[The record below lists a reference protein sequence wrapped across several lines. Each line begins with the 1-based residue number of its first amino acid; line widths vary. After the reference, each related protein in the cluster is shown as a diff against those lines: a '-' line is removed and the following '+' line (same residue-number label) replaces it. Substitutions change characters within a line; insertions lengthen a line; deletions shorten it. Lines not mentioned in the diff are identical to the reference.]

1 MSKRNLKCSVA
12 GVLLSLIFVFTTV
25 FGAGN
30 LTTAM
35 ADEQS
40 AAGVE
45 ETAEESKD
53 GTSVEADS
61 SVEQSSEE
69 SADSDTEKTSESQKG
84 NEVIVFIQA
93 AKGTKELYLLTY
105 DDCKALSL
113 AKDDI
118 NDYET
123 ASGASWGLEHAA
135 LKEVKEGTGL
145 FRVDFIVNSD
155 DTNGGFGIYSDY
167 TGNDN
172 SRILNAWGSNYFADI
187 VAAKGKTVVLDLV
200 NWKVSVS
207 LDTYG
212 ITDEIIKSSDA
223 TSGSDT
229 SDDTTGSDTDDGTKG
244 SDTDGSKTDTEETET
259 AVTDSI
265 RGADLSAYISIQ
277 EAFDQMNSDKYLG
290 RTDWGYKDFDGNII
304 KGQDFFNFLANQ
316 GMNWVRIRVWNDPYD
331 SNGNGYGGGTNDLKK
346 AITMGQWAT
355 KAGMKVLI
363 DFHYSDGW
371 ADPERQTAPKAWKS
385 FDGDPDKTAEAVST
399 YTKDS
404 LQQLLD
410 AGVDVGMV
418 QVGNE
423 TNNGIAGVSP
433 KDDWTANVD
442 KVYAAGCDAIHEVA
456 ESNGKT
462 ILAAVHFTDPQ
473 DSGKQLGYAA
483 NLNKGKVNYDVFA
496 TSAYP
501 FWHGTAA
508 SIKENLQEIAQ
519 KYHKQ
524 VMVAETSY
532 PYTLSEIDGFE
543 NTVNEKKN
551 SSDDVLQYPV
561 TVNGQ
566 AQQFRTMA
574 DAVSSITFSDGK
586 KAGWG
591 AFYWEGAWNGLV
603 DVNGMSDKEKSDALK
618 YEESLWDKYGCG
630 WASKYAAE
638 YDKQAPT
645 EESGG
650 AVIENQSFFG
660 GDGKALKSLRAF
672 AEDYDPST
680 EKIEENLTVKS
691 ISTETSEIVLDAD
704 ETLTTDLLGNAKVNY
719 TNGSAEKINVVW
731 NTDDIA
737 LVNSNDSFGKTFTV
751 KGTADGTTVSRKVK
765 RLNKNIL
772 TNGNFETGDFTGW
785 TVTDGSAGG
794 GVESSIGNNTYKG
807 TYSLHFWSDS
817 DFSYE
822 VSQKLKVTEP
832 GVYTLSMITQ
842 GSMTGK
848 ADEAYLK
855 YELNGEEKTVTDT
868 FGGWQKWR
876 TPSLTVTVTRA
887 MIDSGKNDI
896 TVYAGIKATAGSW
909 GDFDEIKLVKTGDVS
924 EDTKPSSGDSNKPST
939 GNNDGKQTSDSSSQ
953 PSGGNNG
960 GQSSGGNNSSQPSS
974 GDNSGQPSSGNNSS
988 QSVTGNNDSQQTSQ
1002 PSSGN
1007 NDGQQADENTDKPGT
1022 SGDSDGKNSE
1032 DTDKQTESVPA
1043 VSATKNARGVYITDD
1058 GKVAAKTIVKD
1069 QDGKLFATDKKG
1081 KAVTN
1086 KSVTIDGKK
1095 YVATKDG
1102 TLADEGLAKIGK
1114 KTFVI
1119 KEDHTVARSETVE
1132 IDGKTYVAKSNGLL
1146 ARKEIVEASNGKK
1159 YYADSKGR
1167 VVTSKLVSVK
1177 GKKYLTDSKGAIIT
1191 NKWVTY
1197 KNKKYFCSKSGK
1209 ITKTKK

>member
-1 MSKRNLKCSVA
+1 MPGRNLKSSVM
-12 GVLLSLIFVFTTV
+12 GVLLSLIFVFTTI

-61 SVEQSSEE
+61 SVKQSSEE
-69 SADSDTEKTSESQKG
+69 SADSNTEKTSESQKE

-105 DDCKALSL
+105 NECKALSL

-123 ASGASWGLEHAA
+123 ASGANWGREHVA

-172 SRILNAWGSNYFADI
+172 SRIFNAWGSDYFSQI
-187 VAAKGKTVVLDLV
+187 IAAKGKTIVIDISGKDYKISDDL
-200 NWKVSVS
+200 SS
-207 LDTYG
+207 YG
-212 ITDEIIKSSDA
+212 ITDELIKSSGA
-223 TSGSDT
+223 
-229 SDDTTGSDTDDGTKG
+229 
-244 SDTDGSKTDTEETET
+244 KTDSTDNTGKTDAEDTET

-290 RTDWGYKDFDGNII
+290 RTDWEYKDFDGNII
-304 KGQDFFNFLANQ
+304 RNQEFFNFLAKQ

-371 ADPERQTAPKAWKS
+371 ADPSRQTAPKAWKS
-385 FDGDPDKTAEAVST
+385 FDGDPDKTAEAVSEF
-399 YTKDS
+399 TKES
-404 LQQLLD
+404 LQKLLD
-410 AGVDVGMV
+410 AGVDVEMV

-433 KDDWTANVD
+433 KDDWTENVD
-442 KVYAAGCDAIHEVA
+442 KVYAAGCDAVHEVA
-456 ESNGKT
+456 KTYGKT

-751 KGTADGTTVSRKVK
+751 KGTADGVTVTRKVK

-772 TNGNFETGDFTGW
+772 TNGNFETGDTTGW
-785 TVTDGSAGG
+785 TVTEGSEG
-794 GVESSIGNNTYKG
+794 GVVKSSVGSDTYKG
-807 TYSLHFWSDS
+807 SYSLHFWGGDH
-817 DFSYE
+817 FSYE
-822 VSQKLKVTEP
+822 ISQKVKVTEP
-832 GVYTLSMITQ
+832 GIYTLSMVTQ
-842 GSMTGK
+842 GSLAGD
-848 ADEAYLK
+848 ADEVYLK

-868 FGGWQKWR
+868 FGGWREWG

-887 MIDSGKNDI
+887 MIDSGKNEI

-909 GDFDEIKLVKTGDVS
+909 GDFDEIKLVKTEDVS
-924 EDTKPSSGDSNKPST
+924 EDTKPSSGESGKPST
-939 GNNDGKQTSDSSSQ
+939 GNNDSQQTAGGTSQ
-953 PSGGNNG
+953 PSGGNNDS
-960 GQSSGGNNSSQPSS
+960 QSSGGNNSSQP
-974 GDNSGQPSSGNNSS
+974 
-988 QSVTGNNDSQQTSQ
+988 VTGNNDSQQAS
-1002 PSSGN
+1002 
-1007 NDGQQADENTDKPGT
+1007 DNTDKQT
-1022 SGDSDGKNSE
+1022 TGDSDGNSS
-1032 DTDKQTESVPA
+1032 DTTDKQTESVPA
-1043 VSATKNARGVYITDD
+1043 VSATKTDNGVFVTDD
-1058 GKVAAKTIVKD
+1058 GKAAVKTIVKD

-1086 KSVTIDGKK
+1086 KSVTIDGRK

-1114 KTFVI
+1114 KTFVV
-1119 KEDHTVARSETVE
+1119 KEDHTVAKSETVN
-1132 IDGKTYVAKSNGLL
+1132 IDGKTYLAKSNGLL
-1146 ARKEIVEASNGKK
+1146 ARKEIVKASNGKK

-1209 ITKTKK
+1209 ITKTK

>member
-1 MSKRNLKCSVA
+1 MPERNLKSSVM
-12 GVLLSLIFVFTTV
+12 GVLLSLIFVYTTI

-167 TGNDN
+167 TGNKDN
-172 SRILNAWGSNYFADI
+172 RILDAWGSNYFADI

-207 LDTYG
+207 LDAYG

-223 TSGSDT
+223 TNGSDT

-265 RGADLSAYISIQ
+265 RGGDLSAYISIQ
-277 EAFDQMNSDKYLG
+277 EAFDQMNADKYLG

-304 KGQDFFNFLANQ
+304 RNQEFFNFLAKQ
-316 GMNWVRIRVWNDPYD
+316 GMNWVRIRVWNNPYD
-331 SNGNGYGGGTNDLKK
+331 SNGNGYGGGTNDLAK
-346 AITMGQWAT
+346 AITMGKWAT
-355 KAGMKVLI
+355 NAGMKVLI

-371 ADPERQTAPKAWKS
+371 ADPDRQTAPKAWKS
-385 FDGDPDKTAEAVST
+385 FDGDPDKTAEAVSI
-399 YTKDS
+399 YTAES
-404 LQQLLD
+404 LKTLLD
-410 AGVDVGMV
+410 AGVNVEMV

-423 TNNGIAGVSP
+423 TNNGIAGVSA
-433 KDDWTANVD
+433 KGDWTANVD
-442 KVYAAGCDAIHEVA
+442 KVYAAGCDAVHAVA
-456 ESNGKT
+456 KANNKT

-483 NLNKGKVNYDVFA
+483 NLDKGNVNYDVFA

-532 PYTLSEIDGFE
+532 PYTLNDVDGFE
-543 NTVNEKKN
+543 NTVNEKNN
-551 SSDDVLQYPV
+551 SSEDVLYYPV

-574 DAVSSITFSDGK
+574 NSISSITFSDGK

-603 DVNGMSDKEKSDALK
+603 DVNGMSDEEKAEALK
-618 YEESLWDKYGCG
+618 YEETLWDKCGCG

-650 AVIENQSFFG
+650 AVIENQSFFDG
-660 GDGKALKSLRAF
+660 EGKALKSLRAF
-672 AEDYDPST
+672 AADYDPLS
-680 EKIEENLTVKS
+680 EAIKEDLTVENV
-691 ISTETSEIVLDAD
+691 TVETDEIVLDTD

-719 TNGSAEKINVVW
+719 TNGSAEKITVNW
-731 NTDDIA
+731 NSDDIA
-737 LVNSNDSFGKTFTV
+737 SVNADDSFGKTFIV
-751 KGTADGTTVSRKVK
+751 RGTADEVTVTRKVK

-772 TNGNFETGDFTGW
+772 TNGNFETGDTTGW
-785 TVTDGSAGG
+785 TVTEGSAGG

-807 TYSLHFWSDS
+807 KYSLHFYSGS

-822 VSQKLKVTEP
+822 VSQKVKVTEP
-832 GVYTLSMITQ
+832 GVYTFSMITQ
-842 GSMTGK
+842 GSLAGDV
-848 ADEAYLK
+848 DEVYLK
-855 YELNGEEKTVTDT
+855 YELNGDEKNITDT
-868 FGGWQKWR
+868 LDGWRKWR
-876 TPSLTVTVTRA
+876 TPSLTVTVTQE
-887 MIDSGKNDI
+887 MIDAGKNEI
-896 TVYAGIKATAGSW
+896 TVYAGIKATAKSW
-909 GDFDEIKLVKTGDVS
+909 GDFDEIKLVKTGDIS
-924 EDTKPSSGDSNKPST
+924 EDTKPSSGESNKPST
-939 GNNDGKQTSDSSSQ
+939 GNDDGKQTAGSTSQ
-953 PSGGNNG
+953 PSGGSND

-974 GDNSGQPSSGNNSS
+974 GDNSGQSSSGNNSS
-988 QSVTGNNDSQQTSQ
+988 QSVTGNNDSQLAS
-1002 PSSGN
+1002 
-1007 NDGQQADENTDKPGT
+1007 DNTDKQT
-1022 SGDSDGKNSE
+1022 TGDSDVNSS
-1032 DTDKQTESVPA
+1032 DTTDKQTESVPA
-1043 VSATKNARGVYITDD
+1043 VSATKTDKGVYVTDD
-1058 GKVAAKTIVKD
+1058 GKVATKTIVKD
-1069 QDGKLFATDKKG
+1069 QDGKLFATDKNG

-1086 KSVTIDGKK
+1086 KSVTIDGRK

-1102 TLADEGLAKIGK
+1102 TLADEGLEKIGK
-1114 KTFVI
+1114 KTFVV
-1119 KEDHTVARSETVE
+1119 KEDHTVAKSETVI
-1132 IDGKTYVAKSNGLL
+1132 IDGKTYLAKSNGLL
-1146 ARKEIVEASNGKK
+1146 ARKEIVKASNGKK

-1209 ITKTKK
+1209 ITKTK

>member
-30 LTTAM
+30 LLNAM

-40 AAGVE
+40 AAGTE
-45 ETAEESKD
+45 KTA
-53 GTSVEADS
+53 
-61 SVEQSSEE
+61 
-69 SADSDTEKTSESQKG
+69 DTEKNTVSSQNIATGQVTSSDVKKTDDTDATSKSAKE

-93 AKGTKELYLLTY
+93 KKDINELYLLTY
-105 DDCKALSL
+105 EKCTALSL

-123 ASGASWGLEHAA
+123 APGVTWSREHAA

-167 TGNDN
+167 TGNDT
-172 SRILNAWGSNYFADI
+172 SKKFNAWGSDYFSQI
-187 VAAKGKTVVLDLV
+187 IAAKGKTIVIDISGKDYKISDDL
-200 NWKVSVS
+200 SS
-207 LDTYG
+207 YG
-212 ITDEIIKSSDA
+212 ITDELIKSSGAKTDS
-223 TSGSDT
+223 T
-229 SDDTTGSDTDDGTKG
+229 DDTG
-244 SDTDGSKTDTEETET
+244 KTDAEDTET

-277 EAFDQMNSDKYLG
+277 EAFDQMNADKYLG
-290 RTDWGYKDFDGNII
+290 RTDWGYKDFNGNII
-304 KGQDFFNFLANQ
+304 KNQDFFNFLANQ

-346 AITMGQWAT
+346 AVTMGQWAT

-371 ADPERQTAPKAWKS
+371 ADPERQTAPKAWQSYK
-385 FDGDPDKTAEAVST
+385 GDPDKTAEAVGT
-399 YTKDS
+399 FTKDS

-410 AGVDVGMV
+410 AGVDVEMV

-433 KDDWTANVD
+433 KGDWTANVD
-442 KVYAAGCDAIHEVA
+442 KVYAAGCDAVHEVA
-456 ESNGKT
+456 ESKGKT

-603 DVNGMSDKEKSDALK
+603 DVNGMSDKEKTEVLK
-618 YEESLWDKYGCG
+618 YEETLWDKYGCG

-638 YDKQAPT
+638 FDKQAPT

-650 AVIENQSFFG
+650 AVIENQSFFDG
-660 GDGKALKSLRAF
+660 NGKALKSLRAF
-672 AEDYDPST
+672 AADYDPS
-680 EKIEENLTVKS
+680 KEEIKEDLTVES
-691 ISTETSEIVLDAD
+691 VTVNTDELVLDGD
-704 ETLTTDLLGNAKVNY
+704 ETLTEDMLGSGRVNY
-719 TNGSAEKINVVW
+719 TNGSAEKINVDW
-731 NTDDIA
+731 SSDDIA

-751 KGTADGTTVSRKVK
+751 KGTADGATVTRKVK

-772 TNGNFETGDFTGW
+772 TNGNFETGDTTGW

-794 GVESSIGNNTYKG
+794 GVESSVGNNTYKG
-807 TYSLHFWSDS
+807 KYSLHFYSVS

-822 VSQKLKVTEP
+822 VSQKVKVTEP

-848 ADEAYLK
+848 TDEAYLK
-855 YELNGEEKTVTDT
+855 YELNGETKEASDI
-868 FGGWQKWR
+868 FGGWREWR
-876 TPSLTVTVTRA
+876 TPSLTVTVTQE
-887 MIDSGKNDI
+887 MIDAGKNEI
-896 TVYAGIKATAGSW
+896 TVYAGLKATAKSW
-909 GDFDEIKLVKTGDVS
+909 GDFDEIKLVKTADIQDETKPS
-924 EDTKPSSGDSNKPST
+924 DSKPSSGDSTKPAT
-939 GNNDGKQTSDSSSQ
+939 GNNDGQQTSGSTSQ
-953 PSGGNNG
+953 PSGGNSG
-960 GQSSGGNNSSQPSS
+960 GQSSI
-974 GDNSGQPSSGNNSS
+974 
-988 QSVTGNNDSQQTSQ
+988 GNNDSQPSAGNNDSQSSNGKDDSQQTTQPTAGKDDSQ
-1002 PSSGN
+1002 QTPKPSTGD
-1007 NDGQQADENTDKPGT
+1007 NDGQQASENTDKPGT
-1022 SGDSDGKNSE
+1022 SDNSDSKNTE
-1032 DTDKQTESVPA
+1032 DKDKQTESVPA
-1043 VSATKNARGVYITDD
+1043 VSATKTDNGVFVTDD
-1058 GKVAAKTIVKD
+1058 GKAAVKTIVKD
-1069 QDGKLFATDKKG
+1069 QDGKLYATDKNG
-1081 KAVTN
+1081 KAVKN

-1102 TLADEGLAKIGK
+1102 TLANEGLAKIGK
-1114 KTFVI
+1114 KTFVV
-1119 KEDHTVARSETVE
+1119 KEDHTVAKSETVK

-1146 ARKEIVEASNGKK
+1146 ARKEIVKASNGKK

-1177 GKKYLTDSKGAIIT
+1177 GKKYLTDSNGAIIT

-1197 KNKKYFCSKSGK
+1197 NNKKYFCSKSGK
-1209 ITKTKK
+1209 ITKTKKR

>member
-1 MSKRNLKCSVA
+1 
-12 GVLLSLIFVFTTV
+12 
-25 FGAGN
+25 
-30 LTTAM
+30 M

-69 SADSDTEKTSESQKG
+69 SADSNTEKTSESQKG

-105 DDCKALSL
+105 NECKALSL

-167 TGNDN
+167 TGNKDN
-172 SRILNAWGSNYFADI
+172 RILDAWGSNYFADI

-200 NWKVSVS
+200 NWKVSDN
-207 LDTYG
+207 LNAYG

-223 TSGSDT
+223 ANASDKG
-229 SDDTTGSDTDDGTKG
+229 DDTKS
-244 SDTDGSKTDTEETET
+244 SDTEETET
-259 AVTDSI
+259 PVTDSI

-331 SNGNGYGGGTNDLKK
+331 SNRNGYGGGTNDLAK

-371 ADPERQTAPKAWKS
+371 ADPERQTAPKAWQS
-385 FDGDPDKTAEAVST
+385 FDGDPDKTAEAVSKFT
-399 YTKDS
+399 TES
-404 LQQLLD
+404 LQKLID
-410 AGVDVGMV
+410 AGVDVEMV

-423 TNNGIAGVSP
+423 TNNGIAGVSA

-442 KVYAAGCDAIHEVA
+442 KVYAAGCDAVHAVA
-456 ESNGKT
+456 KDNNKT

-473 DSGKQLGYAA
+473 DTGKQLGYAA
-483 NLNKGKVNYDVFA
+483 NLDKGNVNYDVFA

-501 FWHGTAA
+501 FWHGTAS

-519 KYHKQ
+519 KYNKQ

-532 PYTLSEIDGFE
+532 PYTLNDVDGFE
-543 NTVNEKKN
+543 NTVNEKNN
-551 SSDDVLQYPV
+551 SSESVLLYPV

-574 DAVSSITFSDGK
+574 DTVSSITFSDGK

-751 KGTADGTTVSRKVK
+751 KGTADGVTVTRKVK

-772 TNGNFETGDFTGW
+772 TNGNFETGDTTGW
-785 TVTDGSAGG
+785 TVTEGSEGG

-1007 NDGQQADENTDKPGT
+1007 NDGQQASENTDKPGT

-1177 GKKYLTDSKGAIIT
+1177 GKKYLTDSNGAIIT

>member
-1 MSKRNLKCSVA
+1 MPERNLKSSVM
-12 GVLLSLIFVFTTV
+12 GVLLSLIFVFTTI

-123 ASGASWGLEHAA
+123 ASGAGWGLEHAA

-167 TGNDN
+167 TGNKDN
-172 SRILNAWGSNYFADI
+172 RILDAWGSNYFADI

-207 LDTYG
+207 LDAYG

-223 TSGSDT
+223 TNGSDT

-244 SDTDGSKTDTEETET
+244 SDTDGSKTDTEETEN

-265 RGADLSAYISIQ
+265 RGGDLSAYISIQ
-277 EAFDQMNSDKYLG
+277 EAFDQMNADKYLG

-304 KGQDFFNFLANQ
+304 RNQGFFNFLAKQ

-331 SNGNGYGGGTNDLKK
+331 SNGNGYGGGTNDLAK

-355 KAGMKVLI
+355 NAGMKVLI

-371 ADPERQTAPKAWKS
+371 ADPSRQTAPKAWKS
-385 FDGDPDKTAEAVST
+385 FDGDPDKTAEAVGT
-399 YTKDS
+399 FTTDS
-404 LQQLLD
+404 LQKLLD
-410 AGVDVGMV
+410 SGVDVEMV

-423 TNNGIAGVSP
+423 TNNGIAGVSA

-442 KVYAAGCDAIHEVA
+442 KVYAAGCDAVHAVA
-456 ESNGKT
+456 KSNNKT
-462 ILAAVHFTDPQ
+462 ILTAVHFTDPQ

-483 NLNKGKVNYDVFA
+483 NLDKGNVNYDVFA

-532 PYTLSEIDGFE
+532 PYTLNDVDGFE
-543 NTVNEKKN
+543 NTVNEKNN
-551 SSDDVLQYPV
+551 SSEDVLYYPV

-574 DAVSSITFSDGK
+574 NSISSITFSDGK

-603 DVNGMSDKEKSDALK
+603 DVNGMSDEEKAEALK
-618 YEESLWDKYGCG
+618 YEETLWDKYGCG

-650 AVIENQSFFG
+650 AVIENQSFFDG
-660 GDGKALKSLRAF
+660 EGKALKSLRAF
-672 AEDYDPST
+672 AADYDPLS
-680 EKIEENLTVKS
+680 EAIKEDLTVENV
-691 ISTETSEIVLDAD
+691 TVETDEIVLDTD

-719 TNGSAEKINVVW
+719 TNGSAEKINVDW
-731 NTDDIA
+731 NSDDIA
-737 LVNSNDSFGKTFTV
+737 SVNADDSFGKTFIV
-751 KGTADGTTVSRKVK
+751 RGTADEVTVTRKVK

-772 TNGNFETGDFTGW
+772 TNGNFETGDTTGW
-785 TVTDGSAGG
+785 TVSEGSTGG
-794 GVESSIGNNTYKG
+794 AVASSPGSNTYKG
-807 TYSLHFWSDS
+807 TYSLHFWSGS
-817 DFSYE
+817 DFYYE
-822 VSQKLKVTEP
+822 ISQEVKVTEP
-832 GVYTLSMITQ
+832 GVYTFSMITQ
-842 GSMTGK
+842 GSLAGD
-848 ADEAYLK
+848 ADEVYLK
-855 YELNGEEKTVTDT
+855 CELNGKKKTVTDT
-868 FGGWQKWR
+868 LSGWREWR
-876 TPSLTVTVTRA
+876 TPSLTATVTRA
-887 MIDSGKNDI
+887 MIDAGKNEI
-896 TVYAGIKATAGSW
+896 TVYAGIKASANSW
-909 GDFDEIKLVKTGDVS
+909 GDFDEIKLVKTEDVS
-924 EDTKPSSGDSNKPST
+924 EDTKPSSGESGKPST
-939 GNNDGKQTSDSSSQ
+939 GNDDGKQTAGGTSQ
-953 PSGGNNG
+953 PSGGNNDS
-960 GQSSGGNNSSQPSS
+960 QSSGGNNSSQPSS
-974 GDNSGQPSSGNNSS
+974 GDNSGQSSSGNNSS
-988 QSVTGNNDSQQTSQ
+988 QSVTGNNDSQLAS
-1002 PSSGN
+1002 
-1007 NDGQQADENTDKPGT
+1007 DNTDKQT
-1022 SGDSDGKNSE
+1022 TGDSDVNSS
-1032 DTDKQTESVPA
+1032 DTTDKQTESVPA
-1043 VSATKNARGVYITDD
+1043 VSATKTDKGVYVTDD

-1069 QDGKLFATDKKG
+1069 QDGKLFATDKNG

-1086 KSVTIDGKK
+1086 KSVTIDGRK

-1102 TLADEGLAKIGK
+1102 TLADEGLEKIGK
-1114 KTFVI
+1114 KTFVV
-1119 KEDHTVARSETVE
+1119 KEDHTVAKSETVK
-1132 IDGKTYVAKSNGLL
+1132 IDGKTYLAKSNGLL
-1146 ARKEIVEASNGKK
+1146 ARKEIVKASNGKK

-1209 ITKTKK
+1209 ITKTK

>member
-40 AAGVE
+40 AAVAE
-45 ETAEESKD
+45 ETSEESKD
-53 GTSVEADS
+53 GTSSNADS
-61 SVEQSSEE
+61 SAEQSTDE
-69 SADSDTEKTSESQKG
+69 SADGDTKESAKDK
-84 NEVIVFIQA
+84 EVILYIQTD
-93 AKGTKELYLLTY
+93 KKIDKLYIRLF
-105 DDCKALSL
+105 DNNSVSL
-113 AKDDI
+113 AKDDD

-123 ASGASWGLEHAA
+123 QPDGDWGYGHAV
-135 LKEVKEGTGL
+135 LSEVKKGSGL
-145 FRVDFIVNSD
+145 FRIDMYVNSSKI
-155 DTNGGFGIYSDY
+155 NSGFGIYKDY
-167 TGNDN
+167 
-172 SRILNAWGSNYFADI
+172 
-187 VAAKGKTVVLDLV
+187 
-200 NWKVSVS
+200 
-207 LDTYG
+207 
-212 ITDEIIKSSDA
+212 
-223 TSGSDT
+223 SGSDT
-229 SDDTTGSDTDDGTKG
+229 SRIYNSWNDNYFSQILASAGKTIVFDMVNWKISDDLSSYGITSDSDGADDQKSDTDDNTKD
-244 SDTDGSKTDTEETET
+244 SDTDGSKTDSEESET

-265 RGADLSAYISIQ
+265 RGGDLSAYISIQ
-277 EAFDQMNSDKYLG
+277 QAFDQMNADKYLG

-304 KGQDFFNFLANQ
+304 RNQEFFNFLAKQ

-331 SNGNGYGGGTNDLKK
+331 SNRNGYGGGTNDLAK

-751 KGTADGTTVSRKVK
+751 KGTADGVTVTRKVK

-772 TNGNFETGDFTGW
+772 TNGNFETGDTTGW
-785 TVTDGSAGG
+785 TVTEGSEGG
-794 GVESSIGNNTYKG
+794 GVESSIGNNTNKG

-1007 NDGQQADENTDKPGT
+1007 NDGQQASENTDKPGT

-1069 QDGKLFATDKKG
+1069 ADGKLFATDKKG

-1177 GKKYLTDSKGAIIT
+1177 GKKYLTDSNGAIIT

-1209 ITKTKK
+1209 ITKTKRR

>member
-1 MSKRNLKCSVA
+1 MPERNLKSSVM
-12 GVLLSLIFVFTTV
+12 GVLLSLIFVFTTI

-69 SADSDTEKTSESQKG
+69 SADSNTEKTSESQKG

-135 LKEVKEGTGL
+135 LKEVKEETGL

-172 SRILNAWGSNYFADI
+172 SRILNAWGSNYFAGI

-207 LDTYG
+207 LDAYG

-223 TSGSDT
+223 TNGSDT

-265 RGADLSAYISIQ
+265 RGGDLSAYISIQ
-277 EAFDQMNSDKYLG
+277 EAFDQMNAYKYLG

-304 KGQDFFNFLANQ
+304 RNQEFFNFLAKQ

-331 SNGNGYGGGTNDLKK
+331 SNGNGYGGGTNDLAK

-355 KAGMKVLI
+355 NAGMKVLI

-371 ADPERQTAPKAWKS
+371 ADPSRQTAPKAWKS
-385 FDGDPDKTAEAVST
+385 FDGDPDKTAEAVGT
-399 YTKDS
+399 FTTDS
-404 LQQLLD
+404 LQKLLD
-410 AGVDVGMV
+410 SGVDVEMV

-423 TNNGIAGVSP
+423 TNNGIAGVSA
-433 KDDWTANVD
+433 KGDWTANVD
-442 KVYAAGCDAIHEVA
+442 KVYAAGCDAVHAVA
-456 ESNGKT
+456 KANNKT

-483 NLNKGKVNYDVFA
+483 NLDKGNVNYDVFA

-532 PYTLSEIDGFE
+532 PYTLNDVDGFE
-543 NTVNEKKN
+543 NTVNEKNN
-551 SSDDVLQYPV
+551 SSEDVLYYPV

-574 DAVSSITFSDGK
+574 NSISSITFSDGK

-603 DVNGMSDKEKSDALK
+603 DVNGMSDEEKAEALK
-618 YEESLWDKYGCG
+618 YEETLWDKYGCG

-650 AVIENQSFFG
+650 AVIENQSFFDG
-660 GDGKALKSLRAF
+660 EGKALKSLRAF
-672 AEDYDPST
+672 AADYDPLS
-680 EKIEENLTVKS
+680 EAIKEDLTVENV
-691 ISTETSEIVLDAD
+691 TVETDEIVLDTD

-719 TNGSAEKINVVW
+719 TNGSAEKINVDW
-731 NTDDIA
+731 NSDDIA
-737 LVNSNDSFGKTFTV
+737 SVNADDSFGKTFIV
-751 KGTADGTTVSRKVK
+751 RGTADEVTVTRKVK

-772 TNGNFETGDFTGW
+772 TNGNFETGDTTGW
-785 TVTDGSAGG
+785 TVTEGSAGG

-807 TYSLHFWSDS
+807 KYSLHFYSGS

-822 VSQKLKVTEP
+822 VSQKVKVTEP
-832 GVYTLSMITQ
+832 GVYTFSMITQ
-842 GSMTGK
+842 GSLAGDV
-848 ADEAYLK
+848 DEVYLK
-855 YELNGEEKTVTDT
+855 YELNGDEKNITDT
-868 FGGWQKWR
+868 LDGWRKWR
-876 TPSLTVTVTRA
+876 TPSLTVTVTQE
-887 MIDSGKNDI
+887 MIDAGKNEI
-896 TVYAGIKATAGSW
+896 TVYAGIKATAKSW

-924 EDTKPSSGDSNKPST
+924 EDTKPSSGESGKPST
-939 GNNDGKQTSDSSSQ
+939 GNDDGKQTAGGTSQ
-953 PSGGNNG
+953 PSGGNNDS
-960 GQSSGGNNSSQPSS
+960 QSSGGNNSSQPSS
-974 GDNSGQPSSGNNSS
+974 GDNSGQSSSGNNSS
-988 QSVTGNNDSQQTSQ
+988 QSVTGNNDSQLAS
-1002 PSSGN
+1002 
-1007 NDGQQADENTDKPGT
+1007 DNTDKQT
-1022 SGDSDGKNSE
+1022 TGDSDVNSS
-1032 DTDKQTESVPA
+1032 DTTDKQTESVPA
-1043 VSATKNARGVYITDD
+1043 VSATKTDKGVYVTDD

-1069 QDGKLFATDKKG
+1069 QDGKLFATDKNG

-1086 KSVTIDGKK
+1086 KSVTIDGRK

-1102 TLADEGLAKIGK
+1102 TLADEGLEKIGK
-1114 KTFVI
+1114 KTFVV
-1119 KEDHTVARSETVE
+1119 KEDHTVAKSETVI
-1132 IDGKTYVAKSNGLL
+1132 IDGKTYLAKSNGLL
-1146 ARKEIVEASNGKK
+1146 ARKEIVKASNGKK

-1167 VVTSKLVSVK
+1167 VVTNKLVSVK

-1209 ITKTKK
+1209 ITKTK

>member
-1 MSKRNLKCSVA
+1 MSKRQQRKA
-12 GVLLSLIFVFTTV
+12 K
-25 FGAGN
+25 
-30 LTTAM
+30 TAH
-35 ADEQS
+35 QS
-40 AAGVE
+40 
-45 ETAEESKD
+45 
-53 GTSVEADS
+53 
-61 SVEQSSEE
+61 
-69 SADSDTEKTSESQKG
+69 SADSNTEKTSESQKG

-105 DDCKALSL
+105 NECKALSL

-167 TGNDN
+167 TGNKDN
-172 SRILNAWGSNYFADI
+172 RILDAWGSNYFADI

-200 NWKVSVS
+200 NWKVSDN
-207 LDTYG
+207 LNAYG

-223 TSGSDT
+223 ANASDKG
-229 SDDTTGSDTDDGTKG
+229 DDTKS
-244 SDTDGSKTDTEETET
+244 SDTEETET
-259 AVTDSI
+259 PVTDSI

-331 SNGNGYGGGTNDLKK
+331 SNRNGYGGGTNDLAK

-371 ADPERQTAPKAWKS
+371 ADPERQTAPKAWQS
-385 FDGDPDKTAEAVST
+385 FDGDPDKTAEAVSKFT
-399 YTKDS
+399 TES
-404 LQQLLD
+404 LQKLID
-410 AGVDVGMV
+410 AGVDVEMV

-423 TNNGIAGVSP
+423 TNNGIAGVSA

-442 KVYAAGCDAIHEVA
+442 KVYAAGCDAVHAVA
-456 ESNGKT
+456 KDNNKT

-473 DSGKQLGYAA
+473 DTGKQLGYAA
-483 NLNKGKVNYDVFA
+483 NLDKGNVNYDVFA

-501 FWHGTAA
+501 FWHGTAS

-519 KYHKQ
+519 KYNKQ

-532 PYTLSEIDGFE
+532 PYTLNDVDGFE
-543 NTVNEKKN
+543 NTVNEKNN
-551 SSDDVLQYPV
+551 SSESVLLYPV

-574 DAVSSITFSDGK
+574 DTVSSITFSDGK

-618 YEESLWDKYGCG
+618 YEEDKYGCG

-737 LVNSNDSFGKTFTV
+737 LKDIYSKRYSRRSHCHKKSKTP
-751 KGTADGTTVSRKVK
+751 
-765 RLNKNIL
+765 
-772 TNGNFETGDFTGW
+772 E
-785 TVTDGSAGG
+785 
-794 GVESSIGNNTYKG
+794 
-807 TYSLHFWSDS
+807 
-817 DFSYE
+817 
-822 VSQKLKVTEP
+822 
-832 GVYTLSMITQ
+832 
-842 GSMTGK
+842 
-848 ADEAYLK
+848 
-855 YELNGEEKTVTDT
+855 
-868 FGGWQKWR
+868 
-876 TPSLTVTVTRA
+876 
-887 MIDSGKNDI
+887 
-896 TVYAGIKATAGSW
+896 
-909 GDFDEIKLVKTGDVS
+909 
-924 EDTKPSSGDSNKPST
+924 
-939 GNNDGKQTSDSSSQ
+939 
-953 PSGGNNG
+953 
-960 GQSSGGNNSSQPSS
+960 
-974 GDNSGQPSSGNNSS
+974 
-988 QSVTGNNDSQQTSQ
+988 
-1002 PSSGN
+1002 
-1007 NDGQQADENTDKPGT
+1007 
-1022 SGDSDGKNSE
+1022 
-1032 DTDKQTESVPA
+1032 
-1043 VSATKNARGVYITDD
+1043 
-1058 GKVAAKTIVKD
+1058 
-1069 QDGKLFATDKKG
+1069 
-1081 KAVTN
+1081 
-1086 KSVTIDGKK
+1086 
-1095 YVATKDG
+1095 
-1102 TLADEGLAKIGK
+1102 
-1114 KTFVI
+1114 
-1119 KEDHTVARSETVE
+1119 
-1132 IDGKTYVAKSNGLL
+1132 
-1146 ARKEIVEASNGKK
+1146 
-1159 YYADSKGR
+1159 
-1167 VVTSKLVSVK
+1167 
-1177 GKKYLTDSKGAIIT
+1177 
-1191 NKWVTY
+1191 
-1197 KNKKYFCSKSGK
+1197 
-1209 ITKTKK
+1209 

>member
-1 MSKRNLKCSVA
+1 MPERNLKSSVM
-12 GVLLSLIFVFTTV
+12 GVLLSLIFVFTTI

-69 SADSDTEKTSESQKG
+69 SADSNTEKTSESQKG

-172 SRILNAWGSNYFADI
+172 SRILNAWGSNYFAHI

-207 LDTYG
+207 LDAYG

-223 TSGSDT
+223 TNGSDT

-265 RGADLSAYISIQ
+265 RGGDLSAYISIQ
-277 EAFDQMNSDKYLG
+277 EAFDQMNADKYLG

-304 KGQDFFNFLANQ
+304 RNQGFFNFLAKQ
-316 GMNWVRIRVWNDPYD
+316 GMNWVRIRVWNNPYD
-331 SNGNGYGGGTNDLKK
+331 SNGNGYGGGTNDLAK
-346 AITMGQWAT
+346 AITMGKWAT
-355 KAGMKVLI
+355 NAGMKVLI

-371 ADPERQTAPKAWKS
+371 ADPSRQTAPKAWKS
-385 FDGDPDKTAEAVST
+385 FDGDPDKTAEAVSI
-399 YTKDS
+399 YTAES
-404 LQQLLD
+404 LKTLLD
-410 AGVDVGMV
+410 AGVNVEMV

-423 TNNGIAGVSP
+423 TNNGIAGVSA
-433 KDDWTANVD
+433 KGDWTANVD
-442 KVYAAGCDAIHEVA
+442 KVYAAGCDAVHAVA
-456 ESNGKT
+456 KSNNKT
-462 ILAAVHFTDPQ
+462 ILTAVHFTDPQ

-483 NLNKGKVNYDVFA
+483 NLDKGNVNYDVFA

-532 PYTLSEIDGFE
+532 PYTLNDVDGFE
-543 NTVNEKKN
+543 NTVNEKNN
-551 SSDDVLQYPV
+551 SSEDVLYYPV

-574 DAVSSITFSDGK
+574 NSISSITFSDGK

-603 DVNGMSDKEKSDALK
+603 DVNGMSDEEKAEALK
-618 YEESLWDKYGCG
+618 YEETLWDKYGCG

-650 AVIENQSFFG
+650 AVIENQSFFDG
-660 GDGKALKSLRAF
+660 EGKALKSLRAF
-672 AEDYDPST
+672 AADYDPLS
-680 EKIEENLTVKS
+680 EAIKEDLTVENV
-691 ISTETSEIVLDAD
+691 TVETDEIVLDTD

-719 TNGSAEKINVVW
+719 TNGSAEKINVDW
-731 NTDDIA
+731 NSDDIA
-737 LVNSNDSFGKTFTV
+737 SVNADDSFGKTFIV
-751 KGTADGTTVSRKVK
+751 RGTADEVTVTRKVK

-772 TNGNFETGDFTGW
+772 TNGNFETGDTTGW
-785 TVTDGSAGG
+785 TVTEGSAGG

-807 TYSLHFWSDS
+807 KYSLHFYSGS

-822 VSQKLKVTEP
+822 VSQKVKVTEP
-832 GVYTLSMITQ
+832 GVYTFSMITQ
-842 GSMTGK
+842 GSLAGDV
-848 ADEAYLK
+848 DEVYLK
-855 YELNGEEKTVTDT
+855 YELNGDEKNITDT
-868 FGGWQKWR
+868 LDGWRKWR
-876 TPSLTVTVTRA
+876 TPSLTVTVTQE
-887 MIDSGKNDI
+887 MIDAGKNEI
-896 TVYAGIKATAGSW
+896 TVYAGIKATAKSW
-909 GDFDEIKLVKTGDVS
+909 GDFDEIKLVKTGDIS
-924 EDTKPSSGDSNKPST
+924 EDTKPSSGESNKPST
-939 GNNDGKQTSDSSSQ
+939 GNDDGKQTAGSTSQ
-953 PSGGNNG
+953 PSGGSND
-960 GQSSGGNNSSQPSS
+960 GQSLGGNNSSQPSS
-974 GDNSGQPSSGNNSS
+974 GDNSGQSSSGNNSS
-988 QSVTGNNDSQQTSQ
+988 QSVTGNNDSQLAS
-1002 PSSGN
+1002 
-1007 NDGQQADENTDKPGT
+1007 DNTDKQT
-1022 SGDSDGKNSE
+1022 TGDSDVNSS
-1032 DTDKQTESVPA
+1032 DTTDKQTESVPA
-1043 VSATKNARGVYITDD
+1043 VSATKTDKGVYVTDD

-1069 QDGKLFATDKKG
+1069 QDGKLFATDKNG

-1086 KSVTIDGKK
+1086 KSVTIDGRK

-1102 TLADEGLAKIGK
+1102 TLADEGLEKIGK
-1114 KTFVI
+1114 KTFVV
-1119 KEDHTVARSETVE
+1119 KEDHTVAKSETVI
-1132 IDGKTYVAKSNGLL
+1132 IDGKTYLAKSNGLL
-1146 ARKEIVEASNGKK
+1146 ARKEIVKASNGKK

-1209 ITKTKK
+1209 ITKTK

>member
-1 MSKRNLKCSVA
+1 MSKRNLKSSVA
-12 GVLLSLIFVFTTV
+12 GVLLSLVFVFTTV

-30 LTTAM
+30 LLNAM

-40 AAGVE
+40 AAGTE
-45 ETAEESKD
+45 KTA
-53 GTSVEADS
+53 
-61 SVEQSSEE
+61 
-69 SADSDTEKTSESQKG
+69 DTEKNTVSSQNIATGQVTSSDVKKTDDIDATSKSAKE

-93 AKGTKELYLLTY
+93 KKDINELYLLTY
-105 DDCKALSL
+105 EKCTALSL

-123 ASGASWGLEHAA
+123 APGVTWSREHAA

-167 TGNDN
+167 TGNDT
-172 SRILNAWGSNYFADI
+172 SKKFNAWGSDYFSQI
-187 VAAKGKTVVLDLV
+187 IAAKGKTIVIDISGKDYKISDDL
-200 NWKVSVS
+200 SS
-207 LDTYG
+207 YG
-212 ITDEIIKSSDA
+212 ITDELIKSSGAKTDS
-223 TSGSDT
+223 T
-229 SDDTTGSDTDDGTKG
+229 DDTG
-244 SDTDGSKTDTEETET
+244 KTDAEDTET

-290 RTDWGYKDFDGNII
+290 RTDWGYKDFNGNII
-304 KGQDFFNFLANQ
+304 KNQDFFNFLANQ

-346 AITMGQWAT
+346 AVTMGQWAT

-371 ADPERQTAPKAWKS
+371 ADPERQTAPKAWQSYK
-385 FDGDPDKTAEAVST
+385 GDPDKTAEAVGT
-399 YTKDS
+399 FTKDS
-404 LQQLLD
+404 LQQLLG
-410 AGVDVGMV
+410 AGVDVEMV

-433 KDDWTANVD
+433 KGDWTANVD
-442 KVYAAGCDAIHEVA
+442 KVYAAGCDAVHEVA
-456 ESNGKT
+456 ESKGKT

-574 DAVSSITFSDGK
+574 NAVSSITFSDGK

-603 DVNGMSDKEKSDALK
+603 DVNGMSDEEKTEVLK
-618 YEESLWDKYGCG
+618 YEETLWDKYGCG

-638 YDKQAPT
+638 FDKQAPT

-650 AVIENQSFFG
+650 AVIENQSFFDG
-660 GDGKALKSLRAF
+660 NGKALKSLRAF

-751 KGTADGTTVSRKVK
+751 KGTADGVTVTRKVK

-772 TNGNFETGDFTGW
+772 TNGNFETGDTTGW
-785 TVTDGSAGG
+785 TVTEGSEG
-794 GVESSIGNNTYKG
+794 GVVKSSVGSDTYKG
-807 TYSLHFWSDS
+807 SYSLHFWGGDH
-817 DFSYE
+817 FSYE
-822 VSQKLKVTEP
+822 ISQKVKVTEP
-832 GVYTLSMITQ
+832 GIYTLSMVTQ
-842 GSMTGK
+842 GSLAGD
-848 ADEAYLK
+848 ADEVYLK

-868 FGGWQKWR
+868 FGGWREWG

-887 MIDSGKNDI
+887 MIDSGKNEI

-909 GDFDEIKLVKTGDVS
+909 GDFDEIKLVKTEDVS
-924 EDTKPSSGDSNKPST
+924 EDTKPSSGESGKPST
-939 GNNDGKQTSDSSSQ
+939 GNDDGKQTAGGTSQ
-953 PSGGNNG
+953 PSGGNNDS
-960 GQSSGGNNSSQPSS
+960 QSSGGNNSSQPSS
-974 GDNSGQPSSGNNSS
+974 GDNSGQSSSGNNSS
-988 QSVTGNNDSQQTSQ
+988 QSVTGNNDSQLAS
-1002 PSSGN
+1002 
-1007 NDGQQADENTDKPGT
+1007 DNTDKQT
-1022 SGDSDGKNSE
+1022 TGDSDVNSS
-1032 DTDKQTESVPA
+1032 DTTDKQTESVPA
-1043 VSATKNARGVYITDD
+1043 VSATKTDKGVYVTDD

-1086 KSVTIDGKK
+1086 KSVTIDGRK

-1114 KTFVI
+1114 KTFVV
-1119 KEDHTVARSETVE
+1119 KEDHTVAKSETVN
-1132 IDGKTYVAKSNGLL
+1132 IDGKTYLAKSNGLL

>member
-1 MSKRNLKCSVA
+1 MPGRNLKSSVM
-12 GVLLSLIFVFTTV
+12 GVLLSLIFVFTTI

-69 SADSDTEKTSESQKG
+69 SADSDTEKTSESQKE

-105 DDCKALSL
+105 NECKALSL

-207 LDTYG
+207 LDAYG

-223 TSGSDT
+223 TNGSDT

-265 RGADLSAYISIQ
+265 RGGDLSAYISIQ
-277 EAFDQMNSDKYLG
+277 EAFDQMNADKYLG

-304 KGQDFFNFLANQ
+304 RNQEFFNFLAKQ

-331 SNGNGYGGGTNDLKK
+331 SNGNGYGGGTNDLAK

-355 KAGMKVLI
+355 NAGMKVLI

-371 ADPERQTAPKAWKS
+371 ADPSRQTAPKAWKS
-385 FDGDPDKTAEAVST
+385 FDGDPDKTAEAVSI
-399 YTKDS
+399 YTAES
-404 LQQLLD
+404 LKTLLD
-410 AGVDVGMV
+410 AGVNVEMV

-423 TNNGIAGVSP
+423 TNNGIAGVSA
-433 KDDWTANVD
+433 KGDWTANVD
-442 KVYAAGCDAIHEVA
+442 KVYAAGCDAVHAVA
-456 ESNGKT
+456 KANNKT

-483 NLNKGKVNYDVFA
+483 NLDKGNVNYDVFA

-532 PYTLSEIDGFE
+532 PYTLNDVDGFE
-543 NTVNEKKN
+543 NTVNEKNN
-551 SSDDVLQYPV
+551 SSEDVLYYPV

-574 DAVSSITFSDGK
+574 NSISSITFSDGK

-591 AFYWEGAWNGLV
+591 AFYWEAAWNGLV
-603 DVNGMSDKEKSDALK
+603 DVNGMSDEEKAEALK
-618 YEESLWDKYGCG
+618 YEETLWNKYGCG

-650 AVIENQSFFG
+650 AVIENQSFFDG
-660 GDGKALKSLRAF
+660 EGKALKSLRAF
-672 AEDYDPST
+672 AADYDPLS
-680 EKIEENLTVKS
+680 EAIKEDLTVENV
-691 ISTETSEIVLDAD
+691 TVETDEIVLDTD

-719 TNGSAEKINVVW
+719 TNGSAEKINVDW
-731 NTDDIA
+731 NSDDIA
-737 LVNSNDSFGKTFTV
+737 SVNADDSFGKTFIV
-751 KGTADGTTVSRKVK
+751 RGTADEVTVTRKVK

-772 TNGNFETGDFTGW
+772 TNGNFETGDTTGW
-785 TVTDGSAGG
+785 TVSEGSTGG
-794 GVESSIGNNTYKG
+794 AVASSPGSNTYKG
-807 TYSLHFWSDS
+807 TYSLHFWSGS
-817 DFSYE
+817 DFYYE
-822 VSQKLKVTEP
+822 ISQKVKVTEP
-832 GVYTLSMITQ
+832 GVYTFSMITQ
-842 GSMTGK
+842 GSLAGD
-848 ADEAYLK
+848 ADEVYLK
-855 YELNGEEKTVTDT
+855 CALNGKKKTVTDT
-868 FGGWQKWR
+868 LSGWREWR
-876 TPSLTVTVTRA
+876 TPSLTATVTRA
-887 MIDSGKNDI
+887 MIDAGKNEI
-896 TVYAGIKATAGSW
+896 TVYAGIKASANSW
-909 GDFDEIKLVKTGDVS
+909 GDFDEIKLVKTEDVS
-924 EDTKPSSGDSNKPST
+924 EDTKPSSGESGKPST
-939 GNNDGKQTSDSSSQ
+939 GNDDGKQTAGGISQ
-953 PSGGNNG
+953 PSGGNNDS
-960 GQSSGGNNSSQPSS
+960 QSSGGNNSSQPSS
-974 GDNSGQPSSGNNSS
+974 GDNSGQSSSGNNSS
-988 QSVTGNNDSQQTSQ
+988 QSVTGNNDSQLAS
-1002 PSSGN
+1002 
-1007 NDGQQADENTDKPGT
+1007 DNTDKQT
-1022 SGDSDGKNSE
+1022 TGDSDVNSS
-1032 DTDKQTESVPA
+1032 DTTDKQTESVPA
-1043 VSATKNARGVYITDD
+1043 VSATKTDKGVYVTDD

-1069 QDGKLFATDKKG
+1069 QDGKLFATDKNG

-1086 KSVTIDGKK
+1086 KSVTIDGRK

-1102 TLADEGLAKIGK
+1102 TLADEGLEKIGK
-1114 KTFVI
+1114 KTFVV
-1119 KEDHTVARSETVE
+1119 KEDHTVAKSETVK
-1132 IDGKTYVAKSNGLL
+1132 IDGKTYLAKSNGLL
-1146 ARKEIVEASNGKK
+1146 ARKEIVKASNGKK

-1209 ITKTKK
+1209 ITKTK

>member
-1 MSKRNLKCSVA
+1 
-12 GVLLSLIFVFTTV
+12 
-25 FGAGN
+25 
-30 LTTAM
+30 
-35 ADEQS
+35 
-40 AAGVE
+40 
-45 ETAEESKD
+45 
-53 GTSVEADS
+53 
-61 SVEQSSEE
+61 
-69 SADSDTEKTSESQKG
+69 
-84 NEVIVFIQA
+84 
-93 AKGTKELYLLTY
+93 
-105 DDCKALSL
+105 
-113 AKDDI
+113 
-118 NDYET
+118 
-123 ASGASWGLEHAA
+123 
-135 LKEVKEGTGL
+135 
-145 FRVDFIVNSD
+145 
-155 DTNGGFGIYSDY
+155 
-167 TGNDN
+167 
-172 SRILNAWGSNYFADI
+172 
-187 VAAKGKTVVLDLV
+187 
-200 NWKVSVS
+200 
-207 LDTYG
+207 
-212 ITDEIIKSSDA
+212 
-223 TSGSDT
+223 
-229 SDDTTGSDTDDGTKG
+229 
-244 SDTDGSKTDTEETET
+244 
-259 AVTDSI
+259 
-265 RGADLSAYISIQ
+265 
-277 EAFDQMNSDKYLG
+277 
-290 RTDWGYKDFDGNII
+290 
-304 KGQDFFNFLANQ
+304 
-316 GMNWVRIRVWNDPYD
+316 
-331 SNGNGYGGGTNDLKK
+331 
-346 AITMGQWAT
+346 
-355 KAGMKVLI
+355 
-363 DFHYSDGW
+363 
-371 ADPERQTAPKAWKS
+371 
-385 FDGDPDKTAEAVST
+385 
-399 YTKDS
+399 
-404 LQQLLD
+404 
-410 AGVDVGMV
+410 MV

-751 KGTADGTTVSRKVK
+751 KGTADGVTVTRKVK

-772 TNGNFETGDFTGW
+772 TNGNFETGDTTGW
-785 TVTDGSAGG
+785 TVTEGSEGG

-1007 NDGQQADENTDKPGT
+1007 NDGQQASENTDKPGT

-1069 QDGKLFATDKKG
+1069 ADGKLFATDKKG

-1177 GKKYLTDSKGAIIT
+1177 GKKYLTDSNGAIIT

-1209 ITKTKK
+1209 ITKTKRR

>member
-1 MSKRNLKCSVA
+1 MPERNLKSSVM
-12 GVLLSLIFVFTTV
+12 GVLLSLIFVFTTI

-69 SADSDTEKTSESQKG
+69 SADSNTEKTSESQKG

-207 LDTYG
+207 LDAYG

-244 SDTDGSKTDTEETET
+244 SDTDGSKTDTEETEN

-265 RGADLSAYISIQ
+265 RGGDLSAYISIQ
-277 EAFDQMNSDKYLG
+277 EAFDQMNADKYLG

-304 KGQDFFNFLANQ
+304 RNQEFFNFLAKQ

-331 SNGNGYGGGTNDLKK
+331 SNGNGYGGGTNDLAK

-355 KAGMKVLI
+355 NAGMKVLI

-371 ADPERQTAPKAWKS
+371 ADPSRQTAPKAWKS
-385 FDGDPDKTAEAVST
+385 FDGDPDKTAEAVGT
-399 YTKDS
+399 FTTDS
-404 LQQLLD
+404 LKKLLD
-410 AGVDVGMV
+410 SGVYVEMV

-423 TNNGIAGVSP
+423 TNNGIAGVSA
-433 KDDWTANVD
+433 KGDWTANVD
-442 KVYAAGCDAIHEVA
+442 KVYAAGCDAVHAVA
-456 ESNGKT
+456 KANNKT

-483 NLNKGKVNYDVFA
+483 NLDKGNVNYDVFA

-532 PYTLSEIDGFE
+532 PYTLNDVDGFE
-543 NTVNEKKN
+543 NTVNEKNN
-551 SSDDVLQYPV
+551 SSEDVLYYPV

-574 DAVSSITFSDGK
+574 NSISSITFSDGK

-603 DVNGMSDKEKSDALK
+603 DVNGMSDEEKAEALK
-618 YEESLWDKYGCG
+618 YEETLWDKYGCG

-650 AVIENQSFFG
+650 AVIENQSFFDG
-660 GDGKALKSLRAF
+660 EGKALKSLRAF
-672 AEDYDPST
+672 AADYDPLS
-680 EKIEENLTVKS
+680 EAIKEDLTVENV
-691 ISTETSEIVLDAD
+691 TVETDEIVLDTD

-719 TNGSAEKINVVW
+719 TNGSAEKINVDW
-731 NTDDIA
+731 NSDDIA
-737 LVNSNDSFGKTFTV
+737 SVNADDSFGKTFIV
-751 KGTADGTTVSRKVK
+751 RGTADEVTVTRKVK

-772 TNGNFETGDFTGW
+772 TNGNFETGDTTGW
-785 TVTDGSAGG
+785 TVTEGSAGG

-807 TYSLHFWSDS
+807 KYSLHFYSGS

-822 VSQKLKVTEP
+822 VSQKVKVTEP
-832 GVYTLSMITQ
+832 GVYTFSMITQ
-842 GSMTGK
+842 GSLAGDV
-848 ADEAYLK
+848 DEVYLK
-855 YELNGEEKTVTDT
+855 YELNGDEKNITDT
-868 FGGWQKWR
+868 LDGWRKWR
-876 TPSLTVTVTRA
+876 TPSLTVTVTQE
-887 MIDSGKNDI
+887 MINAGKNEI
-896 TVYAGIKATAGSW
+896 TVYAGIKATAKSW
-909 GDFDEIKLVKTGDVS
+909 GDFDEIKLVKTGDIS
-924 EDTKPSSGDSNKPST
+924 EDTKPSSGESNKPST
-939 GNNDGKQTSDSSSQ
+939 GNDDGKQTAGGTSQ
-953 PSGGNNG
+953 PSGGNNDS
-960 GQSSGGNNSSQPSS
+960 QSSGGNNSSQPSS
-974 GDNSGQPSSGNNSS
+974 GDNSGQSSSGNNSS
-988 QSVTGNNDSQQTSQ
+988 QSVTGNNDSQLAS
-1002 PSSGN
+1002 
-1007 NDGQQADENTDKPGT
+1007 DNTDKQT
-1022 SGDSDGKNSE
+1022 TGDSDVNSS
-1032 DTDKQTESVPA
+1032 DTTDKQTESVPA
-1043 VSATKNARGVYITDD
+1043 VSATKTDKGVYVTDD

-1069 QDGKLFATDKKG
+1069 QDGKLFATDKNG

-1114 KTFVI
+1114 KTFVV
-1119 KEDHTVARSETVE
+1119 KEDHTVAKSETVN
-1132 IDGKTYVAKSNGLL
+1132 IDGKTYLAKSNGLL
-1146 ARKEIVEASNGKK
+1146 ARKEIVKASNGKK

-1209 ITKTKK
+1209 VTKTK

>member
-1 MSKRNLKCSVA
+1 MSGRNLKSSVM
-12 GVLLSLIFVFTTV
+12 GVLLSLIFVFTTI

-69 SADSDTEKTSESQKG
+69 SADSNTEKTSESQKE

-93 AKGTKELYLLTY
+93 AKGTKELYILTY

-200 NWKVSVS
+200 NWKVSFS
-207 LDTYG
+207 LDAYG

-265 RGADLSAYISIQ
+265 RGGDLSAYISIQ
-277 EAFDQMNSDKYLG
+277 EAFDQMNADKYLG

-304 KGQDFFNFLANQ
+304 RNQEFFNFLAKQ

-331 SNGNGYGGGTNDLKK
+331 SNGNGYGGGTNDLAK

-355 KAGMKVLI
+355 NAGMKVLI

-371 ADPERQTAPKAWKS
+371 ADPDRQTAPKAWKS
-385 FDGDPDKTAEAVST
+385 FDGDPDKTAEAVSI
-399 YTKDS
+399 YTAES
-404 LQQLLD
+404 LKTLLD
-410 AGVDVGMV
+410 AGVNVEMV

-423 TNNGIAGVSP
+423 TNNGIAGVSA
-433 KDDWTANVD
+433 KGDWTANVD
-442 KVYAAGCDAIHEVA
+442 KVYAAGCDAVHAVA
-456 ESNGKT
+456 KANNKT

-473 DSGKQLGYAA
+473 KIGNQLGYAA
-483 NLNKGKVNYDVFA
+483 NLDKGNVNYDVFA

-501 FWHGTAA
+501 FWHGTAS

-519 KYHKQ
+519 KYNKQ

-532 PYTLSEIDGFE
+532 PNTFKDTDGFE
-543 NTVNEKKN
+543 NTVNEKNN

-574 DAVSSITFSDGK
+574 DTVSSITFSDGK

-591 AFYWEGAWNGLV
+591 AFYWEAAWNGLV
-603 DVNGMSDKEKSDALK
+603 DVNGMSDEEKAEALK

-638 YDKQAPT
+638 YDKKAP
-645 EESGG
+645 EEASGG
-650 AVIENQSFFG
+650 AAIDNESFFDV
-660 GDGKALKSLRAF
+660 DGNALKSLHAF
-672 AEDYDPST
+672 AADYDPST
-680 EKIEENLTVKS
+680 EVIDEELTLESVAAN
-691 ISTETSEIVLDAD
+691 TDELVLDED
-704 ETLTTDLLGNAKVNY
+704 ETLTAEMLGIGRKYY
-719 TNGSAEKINVVW
+719 TNGSAEKITVNW
-731 NTDDIA
+731 NSDDIA
-737 LVNSNDSFGKTFTV
+737 SVNAADSFGKTFTV
-751 KGTADGTTVSRKVK
+751 RGTADGAEVTRKVR

-772 TNGNFETGDFTGW
+772 TNGGFETGDTTGW
-785 TVTDGSAGG
+785 TVSEGSTGG
-794 GVESSIGNNTYKG
+794 AVASSPGSNTYKG
-807 TYSLHFWSDS
+807 TYSLHFWSGS

-822 VSQKLKVTEP
+822 VSQKVKVTEP
-832 GVYTLSMITQ
+832 GVYTFSMITQ
-842 GSMTGK
+842 GSLAGD
-848 ADEAYLK
+848 ADEVYLK
-855 YELNGEEKTVTDT
+855 CELNGKKKTVTDT
-868 FGGWQKWR
+868 LSGWREWR
-876 TPSLTVTVTRA
+876 TPSLTATVTRA
-887 MIDSGKNDI
+887 MIDAGKNEI
-896 TVYAGIKATAGSW
+896 TVYAGIKASANSW
-909 GDFDEIKLVKTGDVS
+909 GDFDEIKLVKTEDVS
-924 EDTKPSSGDSNKPST
+924 EDTKPSSGESGKPST
-939 GNNDGKQTSDSSSQ
+939 GNDDGKQTAGGTSQ
-953 PSGGNNG
+953 P
-960 GQSSGGNNSSQPSS
+960 SGGNNSSQPSS
-974 GDNSGQPSSGNNSS
+974 GDNSGQSSSGNNSS
-988 QSVTGNNDSQQTSQ
+988 QSVTGNNDSE
-1002 PSSGN
+1002 
-1007 NDGQQADENTDKPGT
+1007 QASDNTDKQT
-1022 SGDSDGKNSE
+1022 TGDSDVNSS
-1032 DTDKQTESVPA
+1032 DTTDKQTESVPA
-1043 VSATKNARGVYITDD
+1043 VSATKTDKGVYVTDD
-1058 GKVAAKTIVKD
+1058 GKVAAKTIVTD
-1069 QDGKLFATDKKG
+1069 QDGKLFATDKNG

-1114 KTFVI
+1114 KTFVV
-1119 KEDHTVARSETVE
+1119 KEDHTVAKSETVN
-1132 IDGKTYVAKSNGLL
+1132 IDGKTYLAKSNGLL
-1146 ARKEIVEASNGKK
+1146 ARKEIIKTSDGKK
-1159 YYADSKGR
+1159 YYANSKGR
-1167 VVTSKLVSVK
+1167 VVTNKLVSVK

-1209 ITKTKK
+1209 VTKTK

>member
-1 MSKRNLKCSVA
+1 MSGRNLKSSVM
-12 GVLLSLIFVFTTV
+12 GVLLSLIFVFTTI

-69 SADSDTEKTSESQKG
+69 SADSNTEKTSESQKG

-105 DDCKALSL
+105 NECKALSL

-200 NWKVSVS
+200 NWEVSVS
-207 LDTYG
+207 LDAYG

-244 SDTDGSKTDTEETET
+244 SDTDGSKTDTEETEN

-265 RGADLSAYISIQ
+265 RGGDLSAYISIQ
-277 EAFDQMNSDKYLG
+277 EAFDQMNTDKYLG

-304 KGQDFFNFLANQ
+304 RNQGFFNFLAKQ

-331 SNGNGYGGGTNDLKK
+331 SNGNGYGGGTNDLAK

-355 KAGMKVLI
+355 NAGMKVLI

-371 ADPERQTAPKAWKS
+371 ADPSRQTAPKAWKS
-385 FDGDPDKTAEAVST
+385 FDGDPDKTAEAVSI
-399 YTKDS
+399 YTAES
-404 LQQLLD
+404 LKTLLD
-410 AGVDVGMV
+410 AGVNVEMV

-423 TNNGIAGVSP
+423 TNNGIAGVSA
-433 KDDWTANVD
+433 KGDWTANVD
-442 KVYAAGCDAIHEVA
+442 KVYAAGCDAVHAVA
-456 ESNGKT
+456 KANNKT

-483 NLNKGKVNYDVFA
+483 NLDKGNVNYDVFA

-532 PYTLSEIDGFE
+532 PYTLNDVDGFE
-543 NTVNEKKN
+543 NTVNEKNN
-551 SSDDVLQYPV
+551 SSEDVLYYPV

-574 DAVSSITFSDGK
+574 NSISSITFSDGK

-603 DVNGMSDKEKSDALK
+603 DVNGMSDEEKAEALK
-618 YEESLWDKYGCG
+618 YEETLWDKYGCG

-650 AVIENQSFFG
+650 AVIENQSFFDG
-660 GDGKALKSLRAF
+660 EGKALKSLRAF
-672 AEDYDPST
+672 AADYDPLS
-680 EKIEENLTVKS
+680 EAIKEDLTVENV
-691 ISTETSEIVLDAD
+691 TVETDEIVLDTD

-719 TNGSAEKINVVW
+719 TNGSAEKITVNW
-731 NTDDIA
+731 NSDDIA
-737 LVNSNDSFGKTFTV
+737 SVNADDSFGKTFIV
-751 KGTADGTTVSRKVK
+751 RGTADEVTVTRKVK

-772 TNGNFETGDFTGW
+772 TNGNFETGDTTGW
-785 TVTDGSAGG
+785 TVSEGSTGG
-794 GVESSIGNNTYKG
+794 AVASSPGSNTYKG
-807 TYSLHFWSDS
+807 TYSLHFWSG
-817 DFSYE
+817 SYFYYEISQE
-822 VSQKLKVTEP
+822 VKVTEP
-832 GVYTLSMITQ
+832 GVYTFSMITQ
-842 GSMTGK
+842 GSLAGD
-848 ADEAYLK
+848 ADEVYLK
-855 YELNGEEKTVTDT
+855 CELNGKKKTVTDT
-868 FGGWQKWR
+868 LSGWREWR
-876 TPSLTVTVTRA
+876 TPSLTATVTRA
-887 MIDSGKNDI
+887 MIDAGKNEI
-896 TVYAGIKATAGSW
+896 TVYAGIKASANSW
-909 GDFDEIKLVKTGDVS
+909 GDFDEIKLVKTEDVS
-924 EDTKPSSGDSNKPST
+924 EDTKPSSGESGKPST
-939 GNNDGKQTSDSSSQ
+939 GNDDGKQTAGGTSQ
-953 PSGGNNG
+953 PSGGNNDS
-960 GQSSGGNNSSQPSS
+960 QSSGGNNSSQPSS
-974 GDNSGQPSSGNNSS
+974 GDNSGQSSSGNNSS
-988 QSVTGNNDSQQTSQ
+988 QSVTGNNDSE
-1002 PSSGN
+1002 
-1007 NDGQQADENTDKPGT
+1007 QASDNTDKQT
-1022 SGDSDGKNSE
+1022 TGDSDGNSS
-1032 DTDKQTESVPA
+1032 DTTDKQTESVPA
-1043 VSATKNARGVYITDD
+1043 VSATKTDKGVYVTDD

-1069 QDGKLFATDKKG
+1069 QDGKLFATDKNG

-1086 KSVTIDGKK
+1086 KSVTIDGRK

-1102 TLADEGLAKIGK
+1102 TLADEGLEKIGK
-1114 KTFVI
+1114 KTFVV
-1119 KEDHTVARSETVE
+1119 KEDHTVAKSETVK
-1132 IDGKTYVAKSNGLL
+1132 IDGKTYLAKSNGLL
-1146 ARKEIVEASNGKK
+1146 ARKEIVKASNGKK

-1167 VVTSKLVSVK
+1167 VVTNKLVSVK

-1209 ITKTKK
+1209 VTKTK